1 MCLIPVGRMS
11 STKTASEQP
20 VVAVVAEEGRGWRTR
35 RSCRHRETVESA
47 SAGAGNSGEK
57 VSFVSGSGVTC
68 RLHVNIFHAA
78 VVPLPPQ

>member
-20 VVAVVAEEGRGWRTR
+20 AVVAAEEGRGWRTL
-35 RSCRHRETVESA
+35 RSCRRRAMEA
-47 SAGAGNSGEK
+47 SGLAGAGNSGDK

-68 RLHVNIFHAA
+68 PHSEHL
-78 VVPLPPQ
+78 